1 MRFRLTLSFA
11 GFVSLSV
18 ALFGQGFQGGLR
30 GSARDAAGAVVPGV
44 EVTLTNE
51 ATSLSRMTVTNDSG
65 EYSFAALE
73 PGSYRLN
80 ASLAGF
86 KTIDLAGIRVGT
98 QQFVTLDLKLE
109 VGALAETVSV
119 AADVPLIQTSNASTG
134 TVLDSLSLE
143 TLPAPGRNAFM
154 IGVSVPTV
162 IPSGDTQFN
171 RQQDQTNASLLSL
184 GGGTRRGNN
193 YTLDGVPIT
202 DLRNRAT
209 ANPTIEALQDVTVQ
223 VHTYDAE
230 MGRTGGGVFNTTLKT
245 GSNDF
250 HGTGFFQTRPIWA
263 EKNNFFSQKAG
274 IRKPNNP
281 YYLFGGGVG
290 GPIIKNRTFFWFAAE
305 DYHDVQTRNLSVIF
319 PTAAERAGDFSAL
332 TDVQGRPVIIYDP
345 LTSRTVNGA
354 VVREPFLGNRILANR
369 INPVAAAM
377 LKYLPLPDKDV
388 DNGSTNYTRTALI
401 NNRFQQE
408 YTIKIEHKL
417 TDRVSVSGFYLY
429 NRTNEPDAD
438 YFEPGLN
445 GPNRFA
451 DPNDYLLK
459 RRPQII
465 AVNGTST
472 LSNNSVLALRF
483 GWTRFPDNNTMTADF
498 DPATLGFS
506 PAFLNQVSLKK
517 FPDVRIRG
525 YDQSTLPATPV
536 TLGANDPTQI
546 NWKSITFNGS
556 YSKFIGTHTFK
567 VGADFRKM
575 GLDTYIPG
583 PGSGFFDF
591 DKDFTSVDGGTSNV
605 LSGSSFASFLL
616 GLPSSLSSRQSTLPI
631 STPLNVY
638 THYYGAYWQ
647 DDWRITSKFT
657 LNYGL
662 RAEHED
668 GLREQRNNFAVGFD
682 PKATSSLSN
691 VTIPADPIAGTVARQ
706 VSGGLMYA
714 GVGNNKTSQGNPP
727 SVKWS
732 PRVGV
737 AYSFT
742 SRTVV
747 RGGYGMFWAPY
758 NYPIPSTS
766 NNNYGQVG
774 YTQNTVVPQTS
785 PIPTVTL
792 DNPFPGG
799 VVHPTGNSLG
809 ALSGVGTTIAF
820 VDQNR
825 KAPRVQQYSV
835 DVQKQ
840 LPDNMAIS
848 IGYVGARSDHL
859 GLGGSAD
866 TPVNINQ
873 VDPKYLSLGAGLSQP
888 VPNPFFGRPELAS
901 SSLGSSATIARSQ
914 LLRPYPQFLNINA
927 RQVTEGVSRYNAA
940 VIEWT
945 KRLTH
950 GWGGRVSYTY
960 SVLKDNQV
968 GETNFY
974 SFVSPGLPLNN
985 YNYIASTPRCAGGAQ
1000 FTSACYDPHAE
1011 YGHGMLD
1018 VPHRVIIA
1026 PIVELPFGQNRRWAN
1041 TSKAADWIIGGWSIS
1056 AIANLQSGF
1065 PMNVQQTDNTGL
1077 LGGAQRPNLSG
1088 QALGTP
1094 GNYEDRLASA
1104 DHRTVSWISAAGFS
1118 LAPANTFGTAPRTI
1132 TSVRTPTQKNVDA
1145 AFMKIFRLGEGKTA
1159 LVKVEMLNLFN
1170 RVNVQA
1176 GLNANTVGN
1185 ANFGQITNQAGFMR
1199 ITQVMF
1205 RYSF

>member
-1 MRFRLTLSFA
+1 MRVRVTLSFVA
-11 GFVSLSV
+11 FLALSV
-18 ALFGQGFQGGLR
+18 ASFGQGFQGGLR
-30 GSARDAAGAVVPGV
+30 GSARDADGVVPGV
-44 EVTLTNE
+44 EVSLTNE
-51 ATSLSRMTVTNDSG
+51 ATNLSRSTMTNESG

-73 PGSYRLN
+73 PGSYKLN
-80 ASLAGF
+80 ASRAGY
-86 KTIDLAGIRVGT
+86 KAIDLPGIRVGT

-109 VGALAETVSV
+109 VGGVADTVSV
-119 AADVPLIQTSNASTG
+119 TAEVPVIETSNASTG
-134 TVLDSLSLE
+134 TVLDSVSLE

-209 ANPTIEALQDVTVQ
+209 ANPTIEALEDVKVQ

-230 MGRTGGGVFNTTLKT
+230 MGRTGGGVFNTTLKG

-263 EKNNFFSQKAG
+263 EENNFFSQKAG
-274 IRKPNNP
+274 IPKPNNP

-305 DYHDVQTRNLSVIF
+305 DYHDVQTRNISVIF
-319 PTAAERAGDFSAL
+319 PTAAERAGDFSGL
-332 TDVQGRPVIIYDP
+332 TDSQGRPVIIYDP
-345 LTSRTVNGA
+345 LTSQTVNGV
-354 VVREPFLGNRILANR
+354 VVRAPFQGNRIQANR

-377 LKYLPLPDKDV
+377 LKYLPLPDTNV
-388 DNGSTNYTRTALI
+388 DNGSANYTRTALI

-417 TDRVSVSGFYLY
+417 TDKVSVSGFYLY

-438 YFEPGLN
+438 YFQPGLN

-459 RRPQII
+459 RRPQIV
-465 AVNGTST
+465 AVNSTST
-472 LSNNSVLALRF
+472 LSSSSVLALRF
-483 GWTRFPDNNTMTADF
+483 GWTRFPDNNTLTADF
-498 DPATLGFS
+498 DPAALGFS
-506 PAFLNQVSLKK
+506 PTFLNQVSFKK

-525 YDQSTLPATPV
+525 YDQSTLPLIPV
-536 TLGANDPTQI
+536 TLGANDPTEI
-546 NWKSITFNGS
+546 NWKSLTFNGS

-567 VGADFRKM
+567 MGADFRKM
-575 GLDTYIPG
+575 ALDTYIPG

-591 DKDFTSVDGGTSNV
+591 DKDFTSIDGGTSNV
-605 LSGSSFASFLL
+605 LSGSPFASFLL
-616 GLPSSLSSRQSTLPI
+616 GFPSGLASRQSTLPI

-638 THYYGAYWQ
+638 THYYGVYGQ
-647 DDWRITSKFT
+647 DDWRITPKLT

-668 GLREQRNNFAVGFD
+668 GLREQHNNFTVGFD
-682 PKATSSLSN
+682 PKATSSLSS
-691 VTIPADPIAGTVARQ
+691 VTIPADPMAGTAARQ

-714 GVGNNKTSQGNPP
+714 GVGGNKTSQGNPP
-727 SVKWS
+727 AVKWS

-774 YTQNTVVPQTS
+774 YTQNTVLPQSS

-799 VVHPTGNSLG
+799 VVPPSGNSRG
-809 ALSGVGTTIAF
+809 VLSGVGTTISF

-835 DVQKQ
+835 DVQQQ

-848 IGYVGARSDHL
+848 IGYVGARSDRL

-873 VDPKYLSLGAGLSQP
+873 IDPKYLPLGPALTQP
-888 VPNPFFGRPELAS
+888 VANPFFGRPELAGTG
-901 SSLGSSATIARSQ
+901 LASATIARAQ

-927 RQVTEGVSRYNAA
+927 RQITEGVSRYNAA

-945 KRLTH
+945 KRVTR

-985 YNYIASTPRCAGGAQ
+985 YNYIASMPRCARGAQ
-1000 FTSACYDPHAE
+1000 FTSACYDPYAE

-1018 VPHRVIIA
+1018 VPHRVILA
-1026 PIVELPFGQNRRWAN
+1026 PIVELPFGQNRKWVNA
-1041 TSKAADWIIGGWSIS
+1041 SKLADWVIGGWSVS
-1056 AIANLQSGF
+1056 AIANFQSGF
-1065 PMNVQQTDNTGL
+1065 PMNVQQSDNTGL

-1088 QALGTP
+1088 QTLVTP

-1104 DHRTVSWISAAGFS
+1104 DHPAATWISGAGFS
-1118 LAPANTFGTAPRTI
+1118 RAPDYTFGTVPRTI
-1132 TSVRTPTQKNVDA
+1132 TAVRTPAQKNVDA
-1145 AFMKIFRLGEGKTA
+1145 AFMKTFKLGESKTA

-1176 GLNANTVGN
+1176 ALNANTFGN
-1185 ANFGQITNQAGFMR
+1185 PNFGQITNQAGFMR